1 MPEQLPTFEVFLKKC
16 GRRTWRWR
24 VCTTEGRLVMHGCE
38 NGRPAAKYAA
48 ERALFLMLLA
58 APYRPAGRA
67 SATAR
72 SSLATPASRW
82 LPRHKM
88 RE

>member
-1 MPEQLPTFEVFLKKC
+1 MSDNLPTFEMFLRRY

-24 VCTTEGRLVMHGCE
+24 VCTTEGHLVMHGSE

-48 ERALFLMLLA
+48 ERAFFLMLLA
-58 APYRPAGRA
+58 APYRPASQA
-67 SATAR
+67 SAIAR
-72 SSLATPASRW
+72 SSLATPAPRR
-82 LPRHKM
+82 LPRQRL